1 MVISIFEWKC
11 YKILCFLKNLYYIT
25 SMISKLEFQ
34 NIIEKYHLDGL
45 IENVKWDIDK
55 DKTLTIK
62 FMSPT
67 REMIGSVVY
76 NNFPLPESSIG
87 ISNTTQ
93 LDKLLNITGGD
104 LLLDYI
110 KEGKVFTKLLISD
123 NEFNLN
129 YTLSDLLTIP
139 KTGDYNGP
147 EDYNISVDLDDE
159 VMSALIKAKN
169 ALSNS
174 DSVVVTPSLMGLS
187 FIFGGDLEYSNKV
200 TYIIQNPTF
209 DDKSQ
214 FELIYGSDLLKAVL
228 VANKGAE
235 SGALYLNSQGLMKLE
250 FNFKGLKSLYYIVAK
265 TN

>member
-1 MVISIFEWKC
+1 
-11 YKILCFLKNLYYIT
+11 
-25 SMISKLEFQ
+25 MISKLEFQ

-104 LLLDYI
+104 LLLDYV
-110 KEGKVFTKLLISD
+110 KEGKTFTKLLISD

-174 DSVVVTPSLMGLS
+174 ENVVIKPGLLGLE
-187 FIFGGDLEYSNKV
+187 FTFGGDVEHANKV
-200 TYIIQNPTF
+200 TYAVQNLEINTGNIF
-209 DDKSQ
+209 T
-214 FELIYGSDLLKAVL
+214 LIYNSSLLKEIL
-228 VANKGAE
+228 VANRDME
-235 SGALYLNSQGLMKLE
+235 SGRIHINSNGLMKLT
-250 FNFKGLKSLYYIVAK
+250 FDHKTFTSLYYIVAK
-265 TN
+265 EQ